1 MSGGRKWGGL
11 WKNKAKYFL
20 GLFTLPSIETPSKLA
35 VYFKNLERV
44 ILVFELRKRINRIKI
59 KLSYHLR
66 LSKVLGMPKSIVLE
80 PTNHCN
86 LKCPLCPTGRGD
98 TSVPYGLFKLDK
110 YKEVVDVISRWA
122 QTVRL
127 FAWGEPLLNK
137 SFIEMIRYA
146 SQNPYKMRTFTNVN
160 LNVITDEQIKGLL
173 TSNLDIL
180 HASIDGV
187 TQEVYEKYRVG
198 GNLEAVFNNLKKLI
212 AAKEL
217 YKSNTKIKWAFIV
230 NKYNEHQVEEA
241 KRMAR
246 DFGIPINFDS
256 LRIDLKEDCLTP
268 VDELMD
274 TYGEWLPDNPKYNNY
289 NMDTKARKVSF
300 KEVRSYPLSDGFCKM
315 PWQETM
321 INWNGDVF
329 PCTCVHNEEKDRMGN
344 IFEQD
349 FKEIWNGEKY
359 IAARRELLGQP
370 NDLETICHT
379 CKKNGYYTV
388 AQNFV
393 E

>member
-1 MSGGRKWGGL
+1 M
-11 WKNKAKYFL
+11 FD
-20 GLFTLPSIETPSKLA
+20 
-35 VYFKNLERV
+35 
-44 ILVFELRKRINRIKI
+44 LRKRINRFKI
-59 KLSYHLR
+59 KLSYNLR
-66 LSKVLGMPKSIVLE
+66 LSKALGMPSSIVLE

-98 TSVPYGLFKLDK
+98 TSVAYGLFKLDK
-110 YKEVVDVISRWA
+110 YKEVVDVFGKWV

-137 SFIEMIRYA
+137 SFIKMIRYA
-146 SQNPYKMRTFTNVN
+146 SQNPYKIRTFTNVN
-160 LNVITDEQIKGLL
+160 LNAITDEQIKGLL
-173 TSNLDIL
+173 TSNLDIV

-187 TQEVYEKYRVG
+187 TQDVYEKYRVG

-212 AAKEL
+212 AAKKL

-230 NKYNEHQVEEA
+230 NKHNEHQVEEA
-241 KRMAR
+241 KKMAR
-246 DFGIPINFDS
+246 DLGIPINFDS
-256 LRIDLKEDCLTP
+256 LRIDLKEDCLAP
-268 VDELMD
+268 VDELLD
-274 TYGEWLPDNPKYNNY
+274 TLGEWLPDNPKYNNY
-289 NMDTKARKVSF
+289 SMDTKTRK
-300 KEVRSYPLSDGFCKM
+300 RSLEFCKM
-315 PWQETM
+315 PWRETM

-329 PCTCVHNEEKDRMGN
+329 PCTCVHTEEKDRMGN

-359 IAARRELLGQP
+359 IAARKELLGQP
-370 NDLETICHT
+370 NNLKTICHT

-388 AQNFV
+388 ALNFT